1 MVAAAA
7 AQFRASLAAARL
19 RPLEPERIAALGSAQ
34 EVLQMA
40 WDRAERDDAHDL
52 AGPRLPENVTS
63 ERAQLARQ
71 TQVAIGHFNHAVARY
86 NAAIDEF
93 PALLLAW
100 LFGFKPGRGLRAH

>member
-1 MVAAAA
+1 MERAVERRVAAVGAVVV
-7 AQFRASLAAARL
+7 
-19 RPLEPERIAALGSAQ
+19 ERGR
-34 EVLQMA
+34 V
-40 WDRAERDDAHDL
+40 DDAHPSEEATL